1 MKKLKIMKKIINI
14 LILVALIA
22 IVVVQLKSNKD
33 VAVNRVYHYD
43 KEQVIM
49 VSALN
54 ISATNV
60 DEKYEFTGVFD
71 AKKEAK
77 VNADIQGKII
87 KYFVDKGSEVKKNQ
101 PLLKLDDELLKLQL
115 EAINVK
121 IEGFEADR
129 KRYQVLTDADAI
141 QGVKLEK
148 TLIGLRAAE
157 IQKKT
162 LLAQIDKTTIRAPFS
177 GVVTMKMS
185 EVGSFA
191 APGVPLV
198 ILTDISDLK
207 FKINVTESDLNLF
220 ALNEK
225 YQIQSDA
232 YPEMTIEG
240 IATAVGNKG
249 NMGNSFPIEFAIK
262 NNKDKKIK
270 SKMFGKVVL
279 DDTNQQDVITIPSSA
294 IIGSDIKPSVYVIVD
309 GKVVLKPITVS
320 KRLQNRVI
328 VGSGL
333 KTSDQIVTSGFIN
346 LFEGANVTVR

>member
-1 MKKLKIMKKIINI
+1 MKKIINI
-14 LILVALIA
+14 LILVALVA
-22 IVVVQLKSNKD
+22 IVVVQLKNNKN

-43 KEQVIM
+43 KEHVII

-54 ISATNV
+54 ISVTEV
-60 DEKYEFTGVFD
+60 DETYEFTGVFD

-87 KYFVDKGSEVKKNQ
+87 KYFVDKGSEVKSGQ
-101 PLLKLDDELLKLQL
+101 PLVKLDDELLQLQL

-121 IEGFEADR
+121 IEGFEADK

-148 TLIGLRAAE
+148 TLIGLKAAE

-162 LLAQIDKTTIRAPFS
+162 VLTQISKTTIRAPFS
-177 GVVTMKMS
+177 GVVTLKMS

-207 FKINVTESDLNLF
+207 FKVNVTESDLNLF
-220 ALNEK
+220 VLHQTYK
-225 YQIQSDA
+225 IQSDA

-240 IATAVGNKG
+240 IVTAAGSKG

-262 NNKDKKIK
+262 NNIGKKIK

-279 DDTNQQDVITIPSSA
+279 DDANQHGVITIPSSA
-294 IIGSDIKPSVYVIVD
+294 IIGSDIKPSVYVIIE
-309 GKVVLKPITVS
+309 GKAVLRPITVA
-320 KRLQNRVI
+320 KRLQNRVV

-333 KTSDQIVTSGFIN
+333 KASDQIITSGFIN